1 MSWNPEPIW
10 SQLQAEHDARVCA
23 ELEPEKPP
31 RKWSR
36 GEVRLVVYTALILVG
51 VVALS
56 LLTAGHAR

>member
-23 ELEPEKPP
+23 ELEPEKP

-36 GEVRLVVYTALILVG
+36 GEWLLVLAIALVLAATVG
-51 VVALS
+51 LAFI
-56 LLTAGHAR
+56 APGGAR